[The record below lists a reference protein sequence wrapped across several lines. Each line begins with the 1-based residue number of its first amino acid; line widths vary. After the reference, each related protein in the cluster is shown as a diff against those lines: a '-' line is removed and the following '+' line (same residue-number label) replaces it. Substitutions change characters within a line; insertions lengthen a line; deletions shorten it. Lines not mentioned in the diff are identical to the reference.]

1 MLEAA
6 YHEKPI
12 LGFKGSGGISDFLQD
27 FPGML
32 VGYLEEEEAR
42 DGIIKWLESDVN
54 AQTKMTLELKN
65 RSLEYS
71 AERFLERW
79 RNMGLK

>member
-1 MLEAA
+1 
-6 YHEKPI
+6 
-12 LGFKGSGGISDFLQD
+12 
-27 FPGML
+27 ML

-42 DGIIKWLESDVN
+42 DRIIKWLESDVN
-54 AQTKMTLELKN
+54 AQTEMRLELKN

-79 RNMGLK
+79 HNMGLK